1 MLHEEQFYLYDQ
13 IQTSQTGGQP
23 YLHPLVSVVWLDC
36 QFFFFFFFFSYW
48 ERERNPHNINYASEF
63 PTLEEIAE
71 VNLSGVQRISLALE
85 VPPSWS
91 R

>member
-36 QFFFFFFFFSYW
+36 QFLLVS
-48 ERERNPHNINYASEF
+48 
-63 PTLEEIAE
+63 
-71 VNLSGVQRISLALE
+71 
-85 VPPSWS
+85 S
-91 R
+91 RSNETATFLDGLRHFKMVFK